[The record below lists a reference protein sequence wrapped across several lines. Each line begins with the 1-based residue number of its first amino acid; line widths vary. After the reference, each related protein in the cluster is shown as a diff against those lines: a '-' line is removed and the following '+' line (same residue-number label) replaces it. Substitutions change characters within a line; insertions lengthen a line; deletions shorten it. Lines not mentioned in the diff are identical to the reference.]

1 MKKAIL
7 LTVAL
12 VVTWLSVA
20 NAQVWVRPHTRKDGT
35 HVEGHYR
42 SRPDSNPYNNY
53 SFPGNTNPYT
63 GREATGD
70 PNRYLERYNNQNQY
84 GSGGSFDYR
93 RGNPYGR

>member
-7 LTVAL
+7 LAVAL
-12 VVTWLSVA
+12 VITWLSVA
-20 NAQVWVRPHTRKDGT
+20 DAQVWVRPYTRKDGT

-70 PNRYLERYNNQNQY
+70 PNRYLENYRNRSDSN
-84 GSGGSFDYR
+84 SGGYNPYSPYR
-93 RGNPYGR
+93 R